1 MNIIFQATRRKPTVE
16 PTSTAVATAR
26 NPLSALR
33 RDDFFGTFQVIGK
46 LLYAKRED
54 HTRVGAAAS
63 AAGSLSSSSG
73 EFIFYVRAI
82 IQLNTS
88 LI

>member
-16 PTSTAVATAR
+16 PTSTAAATAR

-73 EFIFYVRAI
+73 EFIF
-82 IQLNTS
+82 
-88 LI
+88 LIFVLSYN